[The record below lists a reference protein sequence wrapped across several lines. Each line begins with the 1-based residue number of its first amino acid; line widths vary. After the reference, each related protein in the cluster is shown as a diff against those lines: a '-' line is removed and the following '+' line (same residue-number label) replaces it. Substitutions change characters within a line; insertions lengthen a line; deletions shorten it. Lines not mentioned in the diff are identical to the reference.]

1 MSRNIRLQKTIST
14 IITVLEGFPEIV
26 VASLYGSSLQER
38 MRPSSDI
45 DIGVASTKALTF
57 EKWSEVRLELCRALK
72 KEVDLVDL
80 WQLEGR
86 ILLESICHGKII
98 VMKTS
103 HVLVYLMKKIIY
115 FSADFEPLTK
125 NLVQKRLER
134 YFHVT

>member
-1 MSRNIRLQKTIST
+1 MNIKK
-14 IITVLEGFPEIV
+14 ITSQILSVLNNYPEIV
-26 VASLYGSSLQER
+26 IASLYGSSLQGR
-38 MRPSSDI
+38 MRLSSDI
-45 DIGVASTKALTF
+45 DIGIASTEALSF
-57 EKWSEVRLELCRALK
+57 EKWLEIRTRLCKALK

-103 HVLVYLMKKIIY
+103 HVLVYFMKKIIY

-125 NLVQKRLER
+125 EMVKKRLER